1 MTPGMGIGVA
11 TPGHHLPPVAEDGAP
26 LDKNASHLSRNSV
39 DKNGDY
45 FSSTLISQ
53 DPVHKPAVT
62 PTPAPEAAA
71 ATEPK
76 SPTDEKENGKEGL
89 FGKKF
94 RMGMSFGSKKIGRS
108 ASSATEKPVVVDEKA
123 EDGSETSENGEKEKE
138 VDDNFGG
145 IVQRIR
151 YDYEKFMAEHI
162 GQPVE
167 SGITPSLPNETPVLK
182 PPPMTTVIIQE
193 ETKGGSADL
202 YRGTVATVGQDAN
215 LIESRAPWWLG
226 DLLLRVCNPFV
237 LSPRALLIVLQN
249 RTPLKDP
256 VKVSFVLHPWQD
268 TLPSIAGPDGNS
280 RLNANRMLRVKKI
293 LGYVAERIDPN
304 PDSDPNA
311 LKPEEY
317 LELYC
322 YDQVRIKCPR
332 SFYMSSPSE
341 IVIGALTD
349 IMIQKLPV
357 TMTLA
362 TLRAHVWKGG
372 NDVLLYYKSNG
383 KKSFEVKKTVPE
395 AVPANE
401 EGVPANPVAN

>member
-1 MTPGMGIGVA
+1 MFSGLIDEFIRQDETYRRELNDKIRSSGERAGAPGSITLPSFNYQDGGATTPRANGHSYPMTPGMGIGVA

-62 PTPAPEAAA
+62 PTPAAEPA

-145 IVQRIR
+145 VVQRIR

-226 DLLLRVCNPFV
+226 DLLLRVCI
-237 LSPRALLIVLQN
+237 LILLAPVHFTDLFTEPHTTEGSSQGILRSSSLARYLAFYC
-249 RTPLKDP
+249 RTR
-256 VKVSFVLHPWQD
+256 W
-268 TLPSIAGPDGNS
+268 
-280 RLNANRMLRVKKI
+280 
-293 LGYVAERIDPN
+293 
-304 PDSDPNA
+304 
-311 LKPEEY
+311 
-317 LELYC
+317 
-322 YDQVRIKCPR
+322 
-332 SFYMSSPSE
+332 
-341 IVIGALTD
+341 
-349 IMIQKLPV
+349 
-357 TMTLA
+357 
-362 TLRAHVWKGG
+362 
-372 NDVLLYYKSNG
+372 
-383 KKSFEVKKTVPE
+383 
-395 AVPANE
+395 
-401 EGVPANPVAN
+401 